1 MPVRDVAKEAVST
14 FSTKNSGGTIPLVLI
29 PSHRLFTSMFLSI
42 PTGCFCLMQRFGKHD
57 GLANPGIS
65 FKPPWYRVAYVVT
78 RQSCT
83 YNAPVKE
90 CPTADNVRVSVDMV
104 IVFMI
109 RDPVDFV
116 YKLGAVHFDQLLSGA
131 VDESI
136 RILVRS
142 HNHDNVYTLR
152 GNRAVEVLTH
162 LNQKFDS
169 CGVVFS
175 NCTIKSVELPESLM
189 ACHENATNMK
199 KAMAKAKRQQEFEIG
214 EIKRRSEIELEELRW
229 KCDQAL
235 VVENGRKKHAELEH
249 EQKLVKASEQ
259 LQNATI
265 ETQQK
270 IQVRLMEA
278 RALLDRTRT
287 EMEKTKV
294 EMLSKAKVDAEATK
308 VQADIG
314 YETTLLHAEAER
326 QRLSGEAKA
335 IKMDADAER
344 EASRHLTHKRKHEIE
359 MREKEILTKLA
370 QKANYNMIGESGDK
384 IVGAMLTGHLNSG
397 SQGGVGSWF
406 K

>member
-1 MPVRDVAKEAVST
+1 M
-14 FSTKNSGGTIPLVLI
+14 G
-29 PSHRLFTSMFLSI
+29 
-42 PTGCFCLMQRFGKHD
+42 
-57 GLANPGIS
+57 
-65 FKPPWYRVAYVVT
+65 
-78 RQSCT
+78 
-83 YNAPVKE
+83 
-90 CPTADNVRVSVDMV
+90 
-104 IVFMI
+104 
-109 RDPVDFV
+109 
-116 YKLGAVHFDQLLSGA
+116 
-131 VDESI
+131 
-136 RILVRS
+136 
-142 HNHDNVYTLR
+142 
-152 GNRAVEVLTH
+152 
-162 LNQKFDS
+162 
-169 CGVVFS
+169 
-175 NCTIKSVELPESLM
+175 KSVELPESLM

-294 EMLSKAKVDAEATK
+294 EMLSKAK
-308 VQADIG
+308 
-314 YETTLLHAEAER
+314 
-326 QRLSGEAKA
+326 
-335 IKMDADAER
+335 MDADAER

>member
-1 MPVRDVAKEAVST
+1 
-14 FSTKNSGGTIPLVLI
+14 
-29 PSHRLFTSMFLSI
+29 
-42 PTGCFCLMQRFGKHD
+42 
-57 GLANPGIS
+57 
-65 FKPPWYRVAYVVT
+65 
-78 RQSCT
+78 
-83 YNAPVKE
+83 
-90 CPTADNVRVSVDMV
+90 MV

-189 ACHENATNMK
+189 ACHENATSME
-199 KAMAKAKRQQEFEIG
+199 KAMQKSKRQQEFEIG

-229 KCDQAL
+229 KSQQAL
-235 VVENGRKKHAELEH
+235 VLENGKKKRAELEH
-249 EQKLVKASEQ
+249 EQKLVKASEH

-278 RALLDRTRT
+278 RALLERTKT

-294 EMLSKAKVDAEATK
+294 EMISKAQVEAEATK

-314 YETTLLHAEAER
+314 YETILLNAEAER
-326 QRLSGEAKA
+326 QKLSGEAKA

-384 IVGAMLTGHLNSG
+384 IVGAMLTGHLSTG
-397 SQGGVGSWF
+397 PSQGGVGSWF